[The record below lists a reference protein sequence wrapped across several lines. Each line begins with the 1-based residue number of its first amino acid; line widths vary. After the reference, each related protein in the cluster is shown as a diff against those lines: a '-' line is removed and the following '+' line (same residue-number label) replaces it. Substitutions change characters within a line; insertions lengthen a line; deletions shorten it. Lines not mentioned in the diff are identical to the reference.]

1 MRNNELKIE
10 NETFN
15 NQILEMK
22 LTIDGVKAEN
32 DELKTANGSLKAVND
47 QYRDNEFYIQSK
59 YEESRQKLS
68 AKDSLLRQ
76 KDEVIFGITRE
87 NEALKADIRNLET
100 VENALKTEIDEL
112 VNKRKTLEDINQN
125 LKNQV

>member
-1 MRNNELKIE
+1 
-10 NETFN
+10 
-15 NQILEMK
+15 MK